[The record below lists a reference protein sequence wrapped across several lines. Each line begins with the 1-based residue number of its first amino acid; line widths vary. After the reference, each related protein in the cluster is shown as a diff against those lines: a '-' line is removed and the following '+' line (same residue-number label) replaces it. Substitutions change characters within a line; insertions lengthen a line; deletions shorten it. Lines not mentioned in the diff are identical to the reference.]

1 MTSARDD
8 RRAQIVDATLALL
21 ASTPLDSV
29 STRQIAKRLKV
40 TQPALFRYFM
50 SRDALILAVI
60 DHARASLEE
69 TLQQTLAESG
79 AAPEVILRLGTALA
93 RQAEA
98 KPGLPR
104 LLFSEAG
111 SAESALRARLGALT
125 QAPRTIFTALIR
137 QGQQERTVRAGLD
150 AERAGAALV
159 ALLQGATLQWQLQGR
174 VTSLPDDVRA
184 LFMVALQG
192 LEVPVELPRSPPP
205 ELPSRPATAP
215 AEALTQVDARELLR
229 RGIDPLAPILAAV
242 DAVGPSGVVIVTAPF
257 RPRPLLGLLS
267 GRGHGVTDRPGPR
280 GTTLVEI
287 VVGGSPPV
295 ADLRALEPPE
305 PLERALAAIR
315 ALEPG
320 GVFLARLPRYP
331 ALLIPQLGRLPVKW
345 QILEL
350 EDESAFLRA
359 VKEPPREA

>member
-8 RRAQIVDATLALL
+8 RRAQIIEATLALL

-40 TQPALFRYFM
+40 TQPALFRHFM

-60 DHARASLEE
+60 DHARASIEE
-69 TLQQTLAESG
+69 TLQKLLAESG
-79 AAPEVILRLGTALA
+79 PAPEVILRLGTALA

-111 SAESALRARLGALT
+111 SAGSALRARLGALT
-125 QAPRTIFTALIR
+125 EAPRTIFAALIR

-184 LFMVALQG
+184 LFTVALQG
-192 LEVPVELPRSPPP
+192 VEAPVGSAPPP
-205 ELPSRPATAP
+205 EPPAKAAR
-215 AEALTQVDARELLR
+215 AEGLTQVDARELLR
-229 RGIDPLAPILAAV
+229 QGIDPLASILAAV
-242 DAVGPSGVVIVTAPF
+242 DTVGPSGVVIVTAPF
-257 RPRPLLGLLS
+257 RPRPLLGLLT
-267 GRGHGVTDRPGPR
+267 GRGHAVADRPGPG

-331 ALLIPQLGRLPVKW
+331 ALLIPQLERLAVTW

-359 VKEPPREA
+359 VREAPREA